1 MCPLKA
7 GGPRQLPA
15 PPAAAAA
22 RAAACAA
29 ASSSA
34 HSNSSGM
41 VAPPHGLKS
50 TIFTR
55 RDAVT
60 CTSYTSA
67 KPKTSLKKA
76 RRRSERSSPREH
88 PRNSLPGEGSAR
100 VSGFGKR
107 PAGCAGALRL
117 TGLGLGLGFCPNPN
131 PNPNS
136 AHSISHTHNS
146 EEGGG

>member
-67 KPKTSLKKA
+67 KPKPPSKRRGVAQNAHHRAYILETPSQGRAALESAGSESAQLDAPELCVSL
-76 RRRSERSSPREH
+76 
-88 PRNSLPGEGSAR
+88 GWG
-100 VSGFGKR
+100 
-107 PAGCAGALRL
+107 
-117 TGLGLGLGFCPNPN
+117 
-131 PNPNS
+131 
-136 AHSISHTHNS
+136 
-146 EEGGG
+146 